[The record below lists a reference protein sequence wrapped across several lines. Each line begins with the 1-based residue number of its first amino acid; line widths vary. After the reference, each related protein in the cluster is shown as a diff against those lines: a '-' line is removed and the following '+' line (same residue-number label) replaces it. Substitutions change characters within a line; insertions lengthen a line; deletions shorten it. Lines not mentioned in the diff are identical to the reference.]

1 MVEDFMTSIAHVS
14 LHSDK
19 EDSWLWNDLSSDNFS
34 VKSAYSK
41 LAYNGNRNT
50 NGRFADLWNLKVMPS
65 SQFYV

>member
-1 MVEDFMTSIAHVS
+1 MWFEWEKPMIVDFMTSIAQVS

-41 LAYNGNRNT
+41 LAHNGNGNT
-50 NGRFADLWNLKVMPS
+50 NGRFADL
-65 SQFYV
+65 